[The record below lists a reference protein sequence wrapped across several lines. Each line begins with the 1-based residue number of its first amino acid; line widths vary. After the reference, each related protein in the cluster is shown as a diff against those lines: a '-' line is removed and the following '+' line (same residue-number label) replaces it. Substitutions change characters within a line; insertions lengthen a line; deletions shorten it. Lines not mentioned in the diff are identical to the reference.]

1 MFVGNREVPDY
12 DGYPVQHM
20 RDDSWL
26 GGAVAVQDNG
36 ERLLVR
42 ERFLSDYLSPSSL
55 TILIERVKLFHTKL
69 TAVLLLNKKKFVR
82 YVVM

>member
-1 MFVGNREVPDY
+1 MHLLVNELYEILLFVGNREVPGY

-36 ERLLVR
+36 ERVLVR
-42 ERFLSDYLSPSSL
+42 
-55 TILIERVKLFHTKL
+55 
-69 TAVLLLNKKKFVR
+69 
-82 YVVM
+82 

>member
-1 MFVGNREVPDY
+1 LYIEILLFIGNREVPDY
-12 DGYPVQHM
+12 NGYPVQHM

-42 ERFLSDYLSPSSL
+42 
-55 TILIERVKLFHTKL
+55 
-69 TAVLLLNKKKFVR
+69 
-82 YVVM
+82 